1 MSDVRF
7 DVRFDADAYKEYMKL
22 DKSVAE
28 MVDRALGDLETRAD
42 EVGKV
47 LTNRHSTKLHGCR
60 EIKLRDA
67 GIRIVFRV
75 TNETVDVLRIVYVLT
90 IEKRADDVAFQV
102 ADKRL
107 RRFKVRSNLQTHLA
121 QSRKWEQRR
130 DRHPKDKG

>member
-1 MSDVRF
+1 M
-7 DVRFDADAYKEYMKL
+7 L
-22 DKSVAE
+22 DNSIAG
-28 MVDRALGDLETRAD
+28 MVDHALEELETRAD

-47 LTNRHSTKLHGCR
+47 LTNTQSTKLHGCK

-67 GIRIVFRV
+67 GIRIVLRV

-90 IEKRADDVAFQV
+90 IEKRADDVAFRV

-107 RRFKVRSNLQTHLA
+107 RRFKVLSNLQMHLA

-130 DRHPKDKG
+130 EWG